1 MCDGAKPPVALQ
13 KKSAS
18 GHLCL
23 SAASGHLCL
32 SVWVVWVGGRG
43 WKDGGM
49 GGRAGGLGGR
59 VGSADGWAGWA
70 CEYRQTDKETNR

>member
-43 WKDGGM
+43 WKDGHM

-59 VGSADGWAGWA
+59 VGWAGGRGGRA
-70 CEYRQTDKETNR
+70 NTDKQTKKQIDK

>member
-23 SAASGHLCL
+23 S
-32 SVWVVWVGGRG
+32 VWVVWVGGRG
-43 WKDGGM
+43 WKDGRM

-59 VGSADGWAGWA
+59 AGGFGGRVGGVGV
-70 CEYRQTDKETNR
+70 RIQTNRQINK